1 MTPGAEPRRITTSS
15 AIDTEPTFSSDGKT
29 IYFVSDR
36 GGTPQIYKMGAT
48 GANVERVTFSGNYNI
63 SPTVSPDGRLLAFV
77 SRVSGAFKVHVLD
90 LASGTG
96 TAITDTSADEKP
108 SFSPNGRQVLYASE
122 QQGKE
127 VLMMATV
134 DGKIKSRLVGSDGDI
149 RQPHWGPS
157 VR

>member
-1 MTPGAEPRRITTSS
+1 
-15 AIDTEPTFSSDGKT
+15 
-29 IYFVSDR
+29 
-36 GGTPQIYKMGAT
+36 MGAT

-90 LASGTG
+90 LASGTAS
-96 TAITDTSADEKP
+96 AITDTSADEKP

-134 DGKIKSRLVGSDGDI
+134 DGKVKSRLVGSDGDI
-149 RQPHWGPS
+149 RQPHWGPA